1 MMRQILG
8 DTIVILA
15 IVNLVR
21 MGIFLVATDV
31 YEFKRTKDEKRM
43 RKQPR
48 RAYRPTIDI
57 IIPAHNE
64 ELCVVKT
71 VESVLRS
78 TYPKIHVIV
87 VDDGSTD
94 STYAKLRYFKR
105 KTKEQRLTIVHQKNG
120 GKASAINNALRKY
133 AKSNLVMVLDA
144 DSQLH
149 LNAIANMT
157 QHFRDRKVVA
167 AASNVKIID
176 DYRLIG
182 LAQRLEYLISYRNKR
197 ALTVLNMEYIIG
209 GVGSTF
215 RRRVVESVNFYDT
228 DTITEDID
236 FTLKLIAQR
245 GNKSSRII
253 YAADSIAYTEAVMSM
268 KAIIKQRFRWK
279 YGRLQSFMKHKR
291 LFFSHSGR
299 FDKRLTWL
307 NLPYALFGEF
317 ALLLEPVLLTF
328 VVVMAFLYGDSK
340 SLLSVYLIIT
350 VYVVLNVWG
359 ESTETWKSK
368 ARLIISVPVAYAL
381 MYLLTIA
388 EYGALFQ
395 SLKKVPALFREGVS
409 EGKWEHVERAGVK
422 T

>member
-1 MMRQILG
+1 MRQILG